1 MQLYLCYKIE
11 VIGSLSVRAIG
22 EFLPQVKMLVCIES
36 APARNAAME
45 IPVATTSKNPI
56 HSLLTRLGSAG
67 VPAGFARMALPA
79 WWDDEIAQSKS
90 GLQQAQMYFA
100 RAFHI
105 DLVSL
110 AQSQGPVPFQETQR
124 KFKLSRNVV
133 ESDVSVSAHFATAM
147 ANLALVGV
155 GAEQSEVPKD
165 PVQLRA
171 AILQKYDCVS
181 LLALLAWCAESNI
194 PVVHI
199 HKLPGKKMTG
209 LVVREDGRF
218 AVVLSKKGTPAHLLF
233 HLAHEL
239 GHIANGHL
247 QGNGFV
253 ADEKIGGTDPGDAD
267 EKEADAY
274 AIRLL
279 NGREV
284 RYKPGA
290 SSVIRS
296 GAALYKAAQA
306 KANQERID
314 VGHIILNFGNSQ
326 QNHAL
331 ANMAIKSIPGE
342 ADGIKVVNSA
352 FFKTI
357 DSDKL
362 SDDQLELLKTATGYS
377 A

>member
-1 MQLYLCYKIE
+1 M
-11 VIGSLSVRAIG
+11 
-22 EFLPQVKMLVCIES
+22 
-36 APARNAAME
+36 
-45 IPVATTSKNPI
+45 ATTPTNPI

-67 VPAGFARMALPA
+67 VPTGFARMALPA
-79 WWDDEIAQSKS
+79 WWDDEIAQTKS

-110 AQSQGPVPFQETQR
+110 AQASGPVQFQETQR
-124 KFKLSRNVV
+124 KFKLSRNVTV
-133 ESDVSVSAHFATAM
+133 SDVSVSAHFATAI
-147 ANLALVGV
+147 ANLALVGM
-155 GAEQSEVPKD
+155 GTQQFTVPKD
-165 PVQLRA
+165 PVELRA
-171 AILQKYDCVS
+171 AILQKHSCVS
-181 LLALLAWCAESNI
+181 LSALLDWCAEANI
-194 PVVHI
+194 PVLHI
-199 HKLPGKKMTG
+199 YKLPGKKMTG

-247 QGNGFV
+247 QVNGFV
-253 ADEKIGGTDPGDAD
+253 ADEKIGGADAGDAD

-284 RYKPGA
+284 SYGPGA

-296 GAALYKAAQA
+296 GAALYKAALA
-306 KANQERID
+306 RATQERID
-314 VGHIILNFGNSQ
+314 VGHIILNYGNSQ
-326 QNHAL
+326 QTHAL
-331 ANMAIKSIPGE
+331 ANVAIRSIPGE
-342 ADGIKVVNSA
+342 SDGIRVVNSA
-352 FFKTI
+352 FFQALDTG
-357 DSDKL
+357 KL
-362 SDDQLELLKTATGYS
+362 SDDQFDLLKTATGYS

>member
-1 MQLYLCYKIE
+1 
-11 VIGSLSVRAIG
+11 
-22 EFLPQVKMLVCIES
+22 
-36 APARNAAME
+36 ME
-45 IPVATTSKNPI
+45 IAVANIPKNPV
-56 HSLLTRLGSAG
+56 HSLLTRLDSAG
-67 VPAGFARMALPA
+67 VSAGFARKVLPT

-105 DLVSL
+105 DLSSL
-110 AQSQGPVPFQETQR
+110 AQSHGPVLFQETQR

-133 ESDVSVSAHFATAM
+133 ESEVSVSAHFATAM
-147 ANLALVGV
+147 ANVALAGFRAL
-155 GAEQSEVPKD
+155 QLIVPKD
-165 PVQLRA
+165 PVELRA
-171 AILQKYDCVS
+171 AILEKHKFVNLS
-181 LLALLAWCAESNI
+181 ALLTWCAEANI
-194 PVVHI
+194 PVLHI
-199 HKLPGKKMTG
+199 HRLPGKKMTG

-218 AVVLSKKGTPAHLLF
+218 AIVLSKKGTPSHLLF

-239 GHIANGHL
+239 GHIANEHL

-253 ADEKIGGTDPGDAD
+253 ADEKIGGSDTGDAD

-284 RYKPGA
+284 SYGPA
-290 SSVIRS
+290 TASVIRS
-296 GAALYKAAQA
+296 GAALYQAAVA

-314 VGHIILNFGNSQ
+314 VGHIILNYGNSQ
-326 QNHAL
+326 QTHAL
-331 ANMAIKSIPGE
+331 ATMALKSIPGE
-342 ADGIKVVNSA
+342 SDGIKVVNTV
-352 FFKTI
+352 FFKTL
-357 DSDKL
+357 DAGKL